1 MSHWGRGFQEG
12 GERGGR
18 AGETG
23 EGEGCMEGQ
32 EEGGRGR
39 HGVPCMHPE
48 PRQEEPRE
56 EESGCRG
63 LGILSQKG
71 PPHYLR
77 SGFTHLLDTLQSQR
91 RDSDFLE
98 GEARLGVT
106 AV

>member
-1 MSHWGRGFQEG
+1 
-12 GERGGR
+12 
-18 AGETG
+18 
-23 EGEGCMEGQ
+23 MEGQ

-56 EESGCRG
+56 EESGCQG
-63 LGILSQKG
+63 LGILSQNG